1 MRPLL
6 IIGSLLGVLAVA
18 GCGQPPPGGGEPAS
32 VTVPPHVPVA
42 TTPATSAGQPTPSTA
57 EQQESPESSAA
68 SSPAPTA
75 TPVPGTT
82 SETPGD
88 PGGDDP
94 GGDLACGD
102 VTNKAGASYS
112 LFSRRG
118 ADGSYAGCTEAINV
132 MSAYMNLPADEY
144 DGSSRSAT
152 VQGYRCQVLP
162 SGERMKTA
170 CDNPSKGMS
179 IYTTG

>member
-6 IIGSLLGVLAVA
+6 IISSLFGVLAVA
-18 GCGQPPPGGGEPAS
+18 GCGQPPSGGNEPNS

-42 TTPATSAGQPTPSTA
+42 T
-57 EQQESPESSAA
+57 SAA
-68 SSPAPTA
+68 SSTGKPPPSATEQQDAPASSASSSAPT
-75 TPVPGTT
+75 TTSVPATT
-82 SETPGD
+82 SEAPDGD
-88 PGGDDP
+88 EPR
-94 GGDLACGD
+94 GDLACGD

-112 LFSRRG
+112 LFSRREP
-118 ADGSYAGCTEAINV
+118 DGSYAGCTEAINV

-144 DGSSRSAT
+144 DGTSRSAT

-162 SGERMKTA
+162 PGEGMKTA
-170 CDNPSKGMS
+170 CDNPSKGVS

>member
-42 TTPATSAGQPTPSTA
+42 TSPATSAGQAPPSA
-57 EQQESPESSAA
+57 ADPQERPESSAA

-75 TPVPGTT
+75 TSVPDTT
-82 SETPGD
+82 SETPGE
-88 PGGDDP
+88 PGEDAP

-102 VTNKAGASYS
+102 VTNKAGADYS

-118 ADGSYAGCTEAINV
+118 SDGSYAGCTEAINV
-132 MSAYMNLPADEY
+132 MSAYLNLPADEY
-144 DGSSRSAT
+144 EGSSRRAT
-152 VQGYRCQVLP
+152 VQGYQCQVLP